1 MEKLPVDGNLA
12 MIAVLD
18 NNKERFCVAR
28 GTKSGKLYPFQ
39 RVSLLSVLMFWQV
52 RLLFANENRKLTC
65 CLGTFVQIR
74 ATRFQLSLT

>member
-28 GTKSGKLYPFQ
+28 GTKSGKLY
-39 RVSLLSVLMFWQV
+39 VSIPI
-52 RLLFANENRKLTC
+52 LT
-65 CLGTFVQIR
+65 G
-74 ATRFQLSLT
+74 